1 MPHDENSPKQV
12 SDSDA
17 LKAEERKP
25 IGFFG
30 IVGWCLAVLLAFGVG
45 GVFVMAREHR
55 LQNQRTDLQQTAAKG
70 PFVLVAPVTQS
81 PGEREVR
88 IPANIHGYV
97 ETWIYAKIAGYMKTI
112 YVDKGDRIHKGQVL
126 AILESPELDQ
136 QVRNAKATYE
146 LNAITDKRYQEL
158 LRTAVVAQQIAD
170 NSHFALLQSKAA
182 YEQLVATQAYEVIT
196 APMDGMITA
205 RYVDPGALIPQSTT
219 PSSGGIAIL
228 AMATLQPVRIYANV
242 PQDAASFVKVG
253 DPATITVTQYP
264 GRDFVGTVT
273 RHPQAL
279 SADTLTMLVEVDL
292 ANVDSALLPGM
303 YATLDMKIP
312 VSDRIPVIPDDALV
326 FRDGKVYAPLVKDD
340 HIHLAEVVLGDDNG
354 RDVQITRGVA
364 PNDLVVLNVGQG
376 VQDGMAVQ
384 PQRSDQPQAANTTPP
399 VHQDHGSDSGHGE
412 RTQGA
417 AQGHANQVQ
426 RANQQ

>member
-1 MPHDENSPKQV
+1 VNA
-12 SDSDA
+12 SDKGA
-17 LKAEERKP
+17 IKTEEKKP
-25 IGFFG
+25 IGILG
-30 IVGWCLAVLLAFGVG
+30 VIGWILAVIVAFGLG

-55 LQNQRTDLQQTAAKG
+55 LQSQRTELQQTAAKG

-81 PGEREVR
+81 PAAREVR

-97 ETWIYAKIAGYMKTI
+97 ETWIYAKIAGYLKTI

-136 QVRNAKATYE
+136 QVHNAKANYE

-170 NSHFALLQSKAA
+170 NSHAALLQSKAA
-182 YEQLVATQAYEVIT
+182 YEQLVATQAYEIIR

-205 RYVDPGALIPQSTT
+205 RYVDPGALIPQSTS

-228 AMATLQPVRIYANV
+228 AMATLQPVRVYANL
-242 PQDAASFVKVG
+242 PQNAASFIKVG
-253 DPATITVTQYP
+253 DAATVTVTQFP
-264 GRDFVGTVT
+264 ERTFTGTVT

-279 SADTLTMLVEVDL
+279 SADTLTMLVEIDL
-292 ANVDSALLPGM
+292 PNADSMLLPGM

-312 VSDRIPVIPDDALV
+312 VSATVPVILDDALI
-326 FRDGKVYAPLVKDD
+326 FRDGKIYAPLVTDN
-340 HIHLAEVVLGDDNG
+340 HIHLTEVVLGDDNG
-354 RDVQITRGVA
+354 REVQITKGVA
-364 PNDLVVLNVGQG
+364 ANDLVALNVGQG

-384 PQRSDQPQAANTTPP
+384 PQRVDQQQAQGQGGGP
-399 VHQDHGSDSGHGE
+399 G
-412 RTQGA
+412 QGA
-417 AQGHANQVQ
+417 GQTQPHLDQAQHGTQAHQ
-426 RANQQ
+426 